1 MRFLLAIRAFF
12 AILFGSALPD
22 ELVEQA
28 LLTKGDRPGELP
40 AETETAAAAARE
52 LEAVRRELDEAKRRE
67 ADARAD
73 AARARDEQP
82 AAKPADAKPAEG
94 KADAKV
100 IEAAAVRAIAV
111 FQSEG
116 RLFDFLSEEIDG
128 YSDADVG
135 AAVREIH
142 RGCKRALAD
151 HFEVTPVRAEQ
162 EDSMITVPEGYDP
175 SELRLVGN
183 VVGKPPFA
191 GTLKHRGWKVD
202 AVRLPN
208 IPEGKGAKVIV
219 PAEVEI

>member
-1 MRFLLAIRAFF
+1 MRLLLAIRAFF
-12 AILFGSALPD
+12 AVLFGSALPD

-28 LLTKGDRPGELP
+28 LLTKGEKPAELP
-40 AETETAAAAARE
+40 AETETGAAAKRE
-52 LEAVRRELDEAKRRE
+52 VEALKRELDEAKRRE
-67 ADARAD
+67 AEAKAEATRAKAEKPVEVKAPQAD
-73 AARARDEQP
+73 ASAQ
-82 AAKPADAKPAEG
+82 AKLA
-94 KADAKV
+94 
-100 IEAAAVRAIAV
+100 EAAAVRAIAV

-151 HFEVTPVRAEQ
+151 HFEVSPVRSEA

-175 SELRLVGN
+175 AEVRLVGN
-183 VVGKPPFA
+183 VVGKPPFS
-191 GTLKHRGWKVD
+191 GTLKHRGWKVV

-219 PAEVEI
+219 PAEVEV